1 MTKRRLNWPTLAGL
15 LALCNNN
22 EMSVSPPR
30 SLVQQRFLLLT
41 RLQLSRVRVESSRA
55 CWFKSQLS
63 AAILNATFEWKF
75 AGYSLLLLFVLLYS
89 ARSIQLIFCGH
100 WSILPGLIPTT
111 MPGRLDHKSTCNDL
125 RSSCCYCTN
134 CVDHSASRSVE
145 FGPCGSLK
153 NTYFKSSTFVRA
165 KQAFFKRPK
174 ASLTTK

>member
-1 MTKRRLNWPTLAGL
+1 MQQQLDVCESTSIARSTKISSSNKITTEP
-15 LALCNNN
+15 
-22 EMSVSPPR
+22 SP
-30 SLVQQRFLLLT
+30 SW
-41 RLQLSRVRVESSRA
+41 VESSRA

-75 AGYSLLLLFVLLYS
+75 AGYSLLLLFVLLYA

-111 MPGRLDHKSTCNDL
+111 MLGRLDHKSTCNDL